1 MTENLNKNIEKI
13 CILKQSFLLQIFSGY
28 AKPTPQWYM
37 VLNKRVQWV
46 FFDNILT
53 NCLHN
58 SSSIPNKNFR
68 GLVVRRPAFHTEIRG
83 SIPLAG
89 SFVYFLVFFWFFL
102 VFQKKAS
109 ALASVVQKP
118 PIPTDNDCY
127 LQNRHDSGYI
137 FILYLFHVVLRG
149 DCVHR
154 FQKSVFYLMNL
165 LKLTKLNQKG

>member
-1 MTENLNKNIEKI
+1 MDQKILPHSFHVLETMPTMT
-13 CILKQSFLLQIFSGY
+13 
-28 AKPTPQWYM
+28 QWYM

-53 NCLHN
+53 NLFHN
-58 SSSIPNKNFR
+58 FSSIPNKSFR
-68 GLVVRRPAFHTEIRG
+68 GLVVRRPAFHTEIWG

-127 LQNRHDSGYI
+127 LQNRHDSGYHL
-137 FILYLFHVVLRG
+137 ILYLFHMVLRG
-149 DCVHR
+149 DCLHR

-165 LKLTKLNQKG
+165 LKLTKLNQKS